1 MAEAQAQ
8 AAVAVA
14 LVTHAPLGSALKSI
28 AEHIF
33 GEYPGLTVIDVLPG
47 ACADDSTDSLLK
59 RLQKLD
65 NGAGVLLLTDLPG
78 ASPANICVRACQ
90 LARKGGMQCEVVSGV
105 NASMV
110 LRLVNYCTGDLSKL
124 VELALEGASQTIKR
138 VDS

>member
-1 MAEAQAQ
+1 MAEAQ
-8 AAVAVA
+8 VAVA
-14 LVTHAPLGSALKSI
+14 LVTHAPLGSALKAV

-33 GEYPGLTVIDVLPG
+33 GDHGRLTVIDVLPG

-65 NGAGVLLLTDLPG
+65 TGAGVLVLTDLPG
-78 ASPANICVRACQ
+78 ASPANICVRACT
-90 LARKGGMQCEVVSGV
+90 LARASGMRCEVVSGV

-110 LRLVNYCTGDLSKL
+110 LRVINYGTSDLNDI
-124 VELALEGASQTIKR
+124 VQVAIEGASQTIKR

>member
-1 MAEAQAQ
+1 MAESQ
-8 AAVAVA
+8 VAVA
-14 LVTHAPLGSALKSI
+14 LVTHAPLGSALKAV

-33 GEYPGLTVIDVLPG
+33 GEHGGLTVIDVLPG

-65 NGAGVLLLTDLPG
+65 TGAGVLLLTDLPG
-78 ASPANICVRACQ
+78 ASPANICVRACEHAKA
-90 LARKGGMQCEVVSGV
+90 LGMHCEVVSGV

-110 LRLVNYCTGDLSKL
+110 LRVINYGTSDLSDI
-124 VELALEGASQTIKR
+124 VQVAIEGASQTIKR